1 MVVVATLIGLVELLS
16 IAIVAVGGNI
26 VTAIHTERVLS
37 IGKSIQFCGAADSLT
52 IAAVLLTKMLYSQL
66 IFLPQRSI
74 KYYLDGRPHTAV

>member
-1 MVVVATLIGLVELLS
+1 MLPGGGGDYGGGGGGADRVSIELLS

-52 IAAVLLTKMLYSQL
+52 IAAVCSVGPLRAHKNV
-66 IFLPQRSI
+66 I
-74 KYYLDGRPHTAV
+74 